1 MTPMLESNYMT
12 REEISRALYD
22 INRKFVT
29 PKWLLKGLMSDN
41 RYKRQ
46 MYAWWLKVALGV
58 TFDSL
63 KQRVNPIKEQTYT
76 NLVKPE
82 WYDT

>member
-1 MTPMLESNYMT
+1 MTPMMDSDYMT
-12 REEISRALYD
+12 KDEISQALYD

-29 PKWLLKGLMSDN
+29 PKWLAKGLLSKDK
-41 RYKRQ
+41 YKRD
-46 MYAWWLKVALGV
+46 MYMWWIKVALGV
-58 TFDSL
+58 SVDSV
-63 KQRVNPIKEQTYT
+63 KARINPIKENTFT